1 MRDASAGSGGGWV
14 GKIREATTQA
24 GRGQGTLASF
34 IAGVARAVFLSEPA
48 QVANDVVDRWCQARA
63 LRAWEA
69 NGRALPPPHAVKRST
84 VRAYARAFGLDTLIE
99 TGTYLGAMIKS
110 TRDIFR
116 TIISIELDPH
126 LYERARHKLSEPGH
140 ITILNGDSAEVL
152 PRILAGIRS
161 PCLFWLDAHHSGMLT
176 ACGKLESPVSLELEC
191 ILSHP
196 VGEHVV
202 LIDDAHAFVGRGG
215 YPTLDELQ
223 AMVATYRP
231 AWLMDVADDII
242 RLHRRRGDAPRR

>member
-1 MRDASAGSGGGWV
+1 M
-14 GKIREATTQA
+14 GKIREMTAQA
-24 GRGQGTLASF
+24 GKGQGALASL
-34 IAGVARAVFLSEPA
+34 AARVARVVFLSEPA
-48 QVANDVVDRWCQARA
+48 QVANDIIDRWCQARA

-69 NGRALPPPHAVKRST
+69 NGRAVPPPHAVKRST

-126 LYERARHKLSEPGH
+126 LYERARQRLSDPGH

-152 PRILAGIRS
+152 PRVLAGIRS

-176 ACGKLESPVSLELEC
+176 ACGKLESPVTLELEC

-196 VGEHVV
+196 VAGHVV
-202 LIDDAHAFVGRGG
+202 LIDDAHAFLGRGG
-215 YPTLDELQ
+215 YPTLGELQ

-231 AWLMDVADDII
+231 TWLMEVADDII
-242 RLHRRRGDAPRR
+242 RLHGQRAGSSGA